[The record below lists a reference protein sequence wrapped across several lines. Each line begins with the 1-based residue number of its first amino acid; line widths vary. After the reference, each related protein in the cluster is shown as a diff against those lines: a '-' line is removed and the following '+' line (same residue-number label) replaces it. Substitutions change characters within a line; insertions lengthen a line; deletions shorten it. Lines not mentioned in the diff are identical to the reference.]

1 MGWRTVVDMAS
12 LLGGVFALIAMWLYL
27 KPTVIVTIETYEY
40 VPGTGN
46 RRFRLVVR
54 NTGNVPVR
62 LLRFD
67 QEFQDNTPPGSW
79 TDLSPMFVGRDGRTW
94 RDLPP
99 SAEIP
104 VWLNEAGIN
113 RRTGFAVVYR
123 GRHSA
128 WLPWNLRASARFDVR
143 DYGVVYNVSLTATA
157 VGSAQIQA
165 VVIRGEKPTSGP
177 SGD

>member
-1 MGWRTVVDMAS
+1 MVDGGWIAHTPGRGDPASGMVGKSVGARSSRRAMSLEEAWMGWRTVVDMAS

-94 RDLPP
+94 RDQ
-99 SAEIP
+99 I
-104 VWLNEAGIN
+104 
-113 RRTGFAVVYR
+113 
-123 GRHSA
+123 GRA
-128 WLPWNLRASARFDVR
+128 
-143 DYGVVYNVSLTATA
+143 
-157 VGSAQIQA
+157 
-165 VVIRGEKPTSGP
+165 
-177 SGD
+177 